1 MGGRGD
7 DMMSTL
13 GSRVVGAE
21 NMHRIPEFMDATDAD
36 DGNHSTSRAAVVD
49 DRIPGNKS
57 RLQRGRKAFRFHE
70 QGIFVKQ
77 NEALRAK
84 EIRMMRAG
92 FASGRKR
99 TSFFEESDIS
109 FRHEE
114 ETSVSILPASLLS
127 GNDEIVSSRSSC
139 SSLTTLAIILED
151 IQSLG
156 LPLPP
161 PADMLIPTHP
171 VQKATVAAAVA
182 AKTPTEMVNL
192 ASEGRNG
199 NEEKN
204 VDFFSALPDELIS
217 LPYAPLRIERWDVG
231 FLPVENRQSSEAC
244 YYFGGLTEVSL
255 SDDKSRGRSE
265 SSNDAAF
272 GENIKTEN
280 SDMTLSVAYKNS
292 KYHALVLRPAIV
304 KPCGYEHS
312 SLANPP
318 PLPVYLTLK
327 ERKRIR
333 RQNREEQRREIQ
345 DKITLGLL
353 EAPEPKLKLANFMKV
368 CVLCYVLD
376 VDYLSEF
383 FFAHTFLSDLLGL

>member
-1 MGGRGD
+1 M
-7 DMMSTL
+7 TL
-13 GSRVVGAE
+13 S
-21 NMHRIPEFMDATDAD
+21 
-36 DGNHSTSRAAVVD
+36 
-49 DRIPGNKS
+49 
-57 RLQRGRKAFRFHE
+57 
-70 QGIFVKQ
+70 
-77 NEALRAK
+77 
-84 EIRMMRAG
+84 
-92 FASGRKR
+92 
-99 TSFFEESDIS
+99 
-109 FRHEE
+109 
-114 ETSVSILPASLLS
+114 
-127 GNDEIVSSRSSC
+127 
-139 SSLTTLAIILED
+139 IILED

-171 VQKATVAAAVA
+171 VQKTTVAAAVA
-182 AKTPTEMVNL
+182 ARTPPQRANL
-192 ASEGRNG
+192 THEGTNG

-204 VDFFSALPDELIS
+204 VDIFSALPDEVIS

-244 YYFGGLTEVSL
+244 YYYGGINQDSL

-304 KPCGYEHS
+304 KPFGYDHS

-368 CVLCYVLD
+368 CFLC
-376 VDYLSEF
+376 
-383 FFAHTFLSDLLGL
+383 